1 MGYKILLVE
10 NHQDTAV
17 YLQLFLEKTGHSV
30 TISPDVRSTIELP
43 DLESFD
49 IILSDIGLPDGD
61 GWELMQRIRP
71 LTPAYA
77 VAMSGFGMTSDIKR
91 SLAVGYQAH
100 LIKPFTPARLLDV
113 LAKAEAYKQQGSTGN
128 AA

>member
-17 YLQLFLEKTGHSV
+17 YLQLFLEKAGHSV
-30 TISPDVRSTIELP
+30 TISADVRSTIELP

-71 LTPAYA
+71 LTHAYA

-100 LIKPFTPARLLDV
+100 LTKPFTPNRLMEV
-113 LAKAEAYKQQGSTGN
+113 LSKADAYKQQRT
-128 AA
+128 AE

>member
-17 YLQLFLEKTGHSV
+17 YLQLFLEKAGHSV
-30 TISPDVRSTIELP
+30 TISADVRSTIELP
-43 DLESFD
+43 DLDSFD

-61 GWELMQRIRP
+61 GWELMQRIRR
-71 LTPAYA
+71 LTHAYA

-100 LIKPFTPARLLDV
+100 LTKPFTPARLMDV
-113 LAKAEAYKQQGSTGN
+113 LSRADAYRQQGSTE
-128 AA
+128 

>member
-17 YLQLFLEKTGHSV
+17 YLQLFLEKAGHSV
-30 TISPDVRSTIELP
+30 TISADVRSTIELP

-71 LTPAYA
+71 LTKAYA

-100 LIKPFTPARLLDV
+100 LTKPFTPSRLMDV
-113 LAKAEAYKQQGSTGN
+113 LSKADAYKQQRS
-128 AA
+128 AE